1 MRPEYLR
8 GIREI
13 KIRKE
18 CKALLVSLDK
28 VNLFLNLD
36 DNYYPPD
43 HQINPTK
50 RVFRS
55 TVKVGV
61 AYSNPSEIWQ

>member
-8 GIREI
+8 VIREI

-18 CKALLVSLDK
+18 HKTLLIKLDK
-28 VNLFLNLD
+28 VNLILNLD
-36 DNYYPPD
+36 DNNYPHD

-50 RVFRS
+50 RVFLS
-55 TVKVGV
+55 TVKIGC
-61 AYSNPSEIWQ
+61 ALEYPT

>member
-18 CKALLVSLDK
+18 CKALLTSLGK

-36 DNYYPPD
+36 DNNYLHD

-50 RVFRS
+50 RVFFFL
-55 TVKVGV
+55 
-61 AYSNPSEIWQ
+61 Q